1 MDLDSLEPRI
11 ATTVGLLALVPTL
24 WYALGQPSSAGYVA
38 AVNVVI
44 VIASLWIAMRPIG
57 GESGNGATT

>member
-11 ATTVGLLALVPTL
+11 ATAVGLFALVPTL

-44 VIASLWIAMRPIG
+44 VIVALWIAMRPIE
-57 GESGNGATT
+57 GESGNGTAT